1 MQFISCLGW
10 GLQSDVNLAST
21 WELSP
26 AENHDI
32 IYACNA
38 CHLKWDTGDLQSS
51 KHELLVLALKCQ
63 SSLGG
68 HEQTHFL
75 LEVVH
80 GVCPTTGWSV
90 ERCTSQVAFTCV
102 RVILCMLTCSPLCRA
117 GSCTKECMQVLARR
131 EMCEY
136 KWSLYFQKWSIVL
149 RINGKLD
156 HPVIA
161 CNCIPGEYTQYSTF
175 SGMGLWF
182 LRWWLWKG
190 LSFLSVYFSKPI
202 RNFKTRR
209 CFSRSYDTFS

>member
-1 MQFISCLGW
+1 MHVTPVTSSETLGTSRV
-10 GLQSDVNLAST
+10 QNM
-21 WELSP
+21 
-26 AENHDI
+26 
-32 IYACNA
+32 
-38 CHLKWDTGDLQSS
+38 SS
-51 KHELLVLALKCQ
+51 WCWLWSAKAPWW
-63 SSLGG
+63 SRTDSLPSGG
-68 HEQTHFL
+68 RARN
-75 LEVVH
+75 V
-80 GVCPTTGWSV
+80 PYNTGWSV

-161 CNCIPGEYTQYSTF
+161 CNCIPCEYTQYSTF